1 MIPDNHRR
9 AHHSEEDQLKGDD
22 DGGANNGN
30 AKISERTLSA
40 SPIDV
45 TTHHHF
51 HPY

>member
-22 DGGANNGN
+22 DGGGANNGN

-51 HPY
+51 PY